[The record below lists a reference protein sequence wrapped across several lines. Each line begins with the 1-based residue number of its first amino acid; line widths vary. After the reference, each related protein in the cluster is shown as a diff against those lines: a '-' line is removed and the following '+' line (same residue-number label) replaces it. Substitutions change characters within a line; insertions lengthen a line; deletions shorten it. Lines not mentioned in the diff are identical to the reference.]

1 MSDSET
7 RVFYQIIKAKKGHK
21 FAGLYAIEEV
31 YVKDNVIYDAK
42 IVKEWD
48 NRILTEAAMGR
59 FGGDAAFKAYHK
71 DHRLVDKVHNTE
83 IEPVSARTPED
94 FKGLTKNKLTRELK
108 GTSKDS

>member
-1 MSDSET
+1 MSKTSIYF
-7 RVFYQIIKAKKGHK
+7 RIVKAKAPHP
-21 FAGLYAIEEV
+21 FSGLYAIEKLWVRGATIVQKE
-31 YVKDNVIYDAK
+31 

-71 DHRLVDKVHNTE
+71 DHHLVDKVHNTE

-94 FKGLTKNKLTRELK
+94 FKGLTKNKFTRELK